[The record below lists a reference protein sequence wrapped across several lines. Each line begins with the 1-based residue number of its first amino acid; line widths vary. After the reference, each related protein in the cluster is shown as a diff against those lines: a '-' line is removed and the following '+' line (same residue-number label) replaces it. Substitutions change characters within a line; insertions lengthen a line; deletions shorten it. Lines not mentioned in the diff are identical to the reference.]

1 MPAWIPREIM
11 PEILRA
17 INAVDGST
25 HVFYITG
32 QGGTGKTILLRQIG
46 MHLGSPDGIEPA
58 FPWSGIQDLYHSDV
72 NTNSGLE
79 ERLRDALER
88 AGEFQEYRAE
98 REAFTARREA
108 GETGFEME
116 TERAK
121 LSSLFAQCLNQ
132 VTAKKRAVVALDTT
146 ERLQY
151 ETDEIQTLCQL
162 EKESTAVK
170 YWLLDQLGKW
180 DNCVVLLAGRPDSEL
195 RDTLREGLGGT
206 PVHYR
211 HFEWGGFTEDE
222 TLKYFAQQ
230 EAQYPVVQQVFD
242 LDLRHRLWEV
252 TQGRP
257 IRLDLAIYV
266 AQYQLGLDEFIHSI
280 KEMLPAKAWEWI
292 DQLLIKHVMQSEP
305 DVSVRTI
312 LRYLALARKGLDA
325 PLLHHLVGDSWSL
338 DECQQ
343 RLAAIADRSFIK
355 WRPKDGRLFLHD
367 EMYEFC
373 DRHLLTAPEVQDKSR
388 QLADWYDEQVKA
400 EEGKANPDVEKQQ
413 NYQVDSLLY
422 RLRADPRGGYHWYA
436 IVADEAIRYA
446 EVGFEMRLRHE
457 LLTFLQ
463 SASLLDK
470 EFLRNSPNLS
480 EEVDC
485 DCAARWV
492 KRLLSRGRNTD
503 AVKVG
508 EIVKGAQGRLYPP
521 SVPSSQL
528 ALADLDVYYAQ
539 ALIYTGQVPEGI
551 ALLKQVIAELEGEQK
566 PEEVARQGNP
576 HAFAGWRR
584 NLVLGRGHNNLGY
597 GYYYA
602 GEPQYKLAIE
612 EFRAAIPYFRASDL
626 MEEYA
631 NTCDNMGRVHTL
643 LYERSRA
650 EALIDTSLEL
660 RRGLRREYRTG
671 LSLVSRAFAHLMF
684 DEPHRARRLGE
695 EALSIFERLGGQR
708 GIGGACIML
717 GRSLRKL
724 GNLGTAGLYPAD
736 ESDAFYRDAAQHLK
750 RAIDIFTSVI
760 TEPRR
765 LVEAYN
771 ELGCTGRGRAA
782 LARKDGKLPLARS
795 VSRDA
800 VQHLTTCIQEA
811 EKHDFPVMYV
821 DACEDLAQ
829 TFFQRQDY
837 DYTELWLQR
846 AEERIPDQYRV
857 KKGVG
862 IRQIPAEEC
871 VEEYWQLMGRIELLR
886 GYLAYE
892 LGQGNG
898 GSKASRPVLEEA
910 MQHFVFAAAYF
921 ERYSPRS
928 LGLETVFKQLYDRF
942 KQCRYDDLKH
952 IQDVLLPEIQETYA
966 LDPTLVGRF
975 IEDTLGLILEI

>member
-11 PEILRA
+11 SEILRA
-17 INAVDGST
+17 TSATDGST

-46 MHLGSPDGIEPA
+46 MHLGSRDGIEPV

-79 ERLRDALER
+79 GRLCDALER

-108 GETGFEME
+108 GETGIEME
-116 TERAK
+116 EERAK
-121 LSSLFAQCLNQ
+121 LSRIFAQCMSQ
-132 VTAKKRAVVALDTT
+132 VTMKKRVVVALDTT

-170 YWLLDQLGKW
+170 FWLLDQLRQW
-180 DNCVVLLAGRPDSEL
+180 ENCVILLAGRPDSEL
-195 RDTLREGLGGT
+195 RDALREGLGGT

-211 HFEWGGFTEDE
+211 HIEWGGFTEGE
-222 TLKYFAQQ
+222 ALEYFAKQ

-242 LDLRHRLWEV
+242 RDLRRRLWEV

-266 AQYQLGLDEFIHSI
+266 AQYELGLDEFIHNI
-280 KEMLPAKAWEWI
+280 KKMQPAQAQEWI

-305 DVSVRTI
+305 DGSIRTI

-325 PLLHHLVGDSWSL
+325 TLLHHLVGDWSL
-338 DECQQ
+338 EECQR
-343 RLAAIADRSFIK
+343 RLAALADRSFIK
-355 WRPKDGRLFLHD
+355 RRPEDGRLFLHD

-373 DRHLLTAPEVQDKSR
+373 DKYLLTAPETQEKSC
-388 QLADWYDEQVKA
+388 QLAAWYEEQVKA
-400 EEGKANPDVEKQQ
+400 EQAKTNPDVEKQQ
-413 NYQVDSLLY
+413 NYQVDSMLY
-422 RLRADPRGGYHWYA
+422 RLRAGPRDGYHWYA

-463 SASLLDK
+463 SKSPLDHQ
-470 EFLRNSPNLS
+470 FLRDASNLS
-480 EEVDC
+480 QEIDC
-485 DCAARWV
+485 DCAGRWV
-492 KRLLSRGRNTD
+492 KRLLSRGRND
-503 AVKVG
+503 EAVRVG
-508 EIVKGAQGRLYPP
+508 EIVKETKDKLYPP
-521 SVPSSQL
+521 SVPGSQL
-528 ALADLDVYYAQ
+528 AFADLNVYHAQ
-539 ALIYTGQVPEGI
+539 ALIYAGRIREGI
-551 ALLKQVIAELEGEQK
+551 ALLQGVIAEIEGEQR
-566 PEEVARQGNP
+566 PEDVARQGDP

-597 GYYYA
+597 AYRQP
-602 GEPQYKLAIE
+602 GEPHYRLALE
-612 EFRAAIPYFRASDL
+612 EFRAAVPYFRASDL
-626 MEEYA
+626 KEEYA
-631 NTCDNMGRVHTL
+631 NTCDNLGRVHAL

-650 EALIDTSLEL
+650 EALIDDSLEL

-671 LSLVSRAFAHLMF
+671 LSLISRAIAYLMF
-684 DEPHRARRLGE
+684 DEPHRARRLSE
-695 EALSIFERLGGQR
+695 DALSIFERLGGQR
-708 GIGGACIML
+708 GIGLAAITL

-724 GNLGTAGLYPAD
+724 GDLGAAGLFPSE
-736 ESDAFYRDAAQHLK
+736 ESDTLFRDAARHLK
-750 RAIDIFTSVI
+750 HAIDIFTNTI
-760 TEPRR
+760 PEPAR
-765 LVEAYN
+765 LAEANN
-771 ELGCTGRGRAA
+771 ELGCACRGRAA
-782 LARKDGKLPLARS
+782 LARKDDKLSQARS

-800 VQHLTTCIQEA
+800 VKYLNDCTQLA
-811 EKHDFPVMYV
+811 EDQFPVIYV

-846 AEERIPDQYRV
+846 AEEHIPDQYKV
-857 KKGVG
+857 EKGAG
-862 IRQIPAEEC
+862 IPETPAAAC
-871 VEEYWQLMGRIELLR
+871 VEEYWQLMGKTELLR

-892 LGQGNG
+892 LGLTSGEG
-898 GSKASRPVLEEA
+898 KVSRPVLEEA

-928 LGLETVFKQLYDRF
+928 FGLETVFKQLYQRF
-942 KQCRYDDLKH
+942 KQCRNEDLKH
-952 IQDVLLPEIQETYA
+952 VQAELLPEIQKTYN